1 MRKRFAAALV
11 SSILIACVPSTNR
24 ASFQGVSSSI
34 TVTRDQYG
42 VPHIRAKSDLDAFFA
57 QGYVHAQDRLWQMD
71 LNRRTGAGRL
81 SEILG
86 DAALENDKFLRTWG
100 FYRAAEA
107 AYPALS
113 DRTKDILKA
122 YTAGVNAFIQQGNWP
137 IEYSL
142 VGAQPE
148 PWKPADSL
156 VWAKMLTWN
165 LAGNWSEE
173 LENAKIVA
181 KAGLEGLNTLKP
193 APQPGTPTIIQL
205 EDYRGPL
212 KGEETTKPSGARLN
226 QTVLNAL
233 ERTAQ
238 IQQAIPGLRFEAQ
251 IGSNNWVIS
260 GSRTTT
266 GQPILANDPHLGF
279 SAPSLWYL
287 ADLKGDALNAIGAT
301 LPGVPGVVLGRNDR
315 IAWGATN
322 VEPDTQ
328 DLFVLDI
335 KDGAYATPNGPVK
348 LEARDEIIKVKGA
361 EDVKLTVRSSAYGP
375 IISDLGIVQKITG
388 NSSSKP
394 VIDGQ
399 AASLKWTGLEAG
411 DTTLDAFIGF
421 NYAKN
426 WSDFKD
432 AMRIYVGPTQSF
444 VYADVDGNIGYFAPG
459 KIPIRDWD
467 GRLPASAA
475 KGQDW
480 TGYREFN
487 ELPSVLNP
495 REGFIVT
502 ANNKV
507 LPHQAAWEPSDY
519 TESWRAQR
527 IRQLIN
533 ATPKI
538 SVDDVAAFQADTVS
552 IPVRELSAGLLALKP
567 KSDAARRLQDAVR
580 AWNPVNPQAS
590 LDSSGPTAF
599 AFYHRELIRLL
610 EDEFGEKYYNN
621 FLFLIPALRDNSRF
635 CLNAG
640 NLAITS
646 CADWMS
652 QSLEKGAAALEKQL
666 GSDPTKWRWGDLHK
680 ARFNATIGSAPII
693 GPLLNREIANTG
705 TYQSVNVAGYNP
717 DNFVQTAGPSYREIV
732 DASNMDGSR
741 FIHPMGQ
748 SGDPMSGN
756 YANLLPLWRD
766 VKYIPMSTQEKDW
779 GKTDTLELK
788 P

>member
-11 SSILIACVPSTNR
+11 SSILIGCAPSANR
-24 ASFQGVSSSI
+24 ASIQGVSSSI

-113 DRTKDILKA
+113 TRTKDILKA
-122 YTAGVNAFIQQGNWP
+122 YTAGVNAFINQGNWP

-142 VGAQPE
+142 VGATPE

-156 VWAKMLTWN
+156 VWAKMLTFN

-173 LENAKIVA
+173 LENAQVVA
-181 KAGLEGLNTLKP
+181 KIGLDGLNAIKP
-193 APQPGTPTIIQL
+193 APRPGTPTIVQL
-205 EDYRGPL
+205 EDYKGPL
-212 KGEETTKPSGARLN
+212 KGEQAAKPSGARLEK
-226 QTVLNAL
+226 TVLNAL
-233 ERTAQ
+233 ERAAR
-238 IQQAIPGLRFEAQ
+238 IQQSIPGLRFEAE

-266 GQPILANDPHLGF
+266 GRPMLANDPHLGF

-328 DLFVLDI
+328 DLFVLDV
-335 KDGAYATPNGPVK
+335 KDGAYATPSGPVK
-348 LEARDEIIKVKGA
+348 LETRDEIIKVKGA
-361 EDVKLTVRSSAYGP
+361 DDVKLSVRSTPYGP
-375 IISDLGIVQKITG
+375 VISDLGLVKKVG
-388 NSSSKP
+388 ESLGGKAVAN
-394 VIDGQ
+394 GQ
-399 AASLKWTGLEAG
+399 AASLKWTGLEPG

-432 AMRIYVGPTQSF
+432 AMRVYVGPTQSF

-480 TGYREFN
+480 KGYRDFN

-538 SVDDVAAFQADTVS
+538 SLDDMAAFQADTAS
-552 IPVRELSAGLLALKP
+552 IPVRQLSAGLLALTP

-610 EDEFGEKYYNN
+610 EDELVVKYYN
-621 FLFLIPALRDNSRF
+621 FLFLIPALQNNSKY
-635 CLNAG
+635 CLDARNP
-640 NLAITS
+640 AITS

-666 GSDPTKWRWGDLHK
+666 GSDPSKWRWGSIHK
-680 ARFNATIGSAPII
+680 ARFNATIGGAPVI

-705 TYQSVNVAGYNP
+705 TFQSVNVAGYNP
-717 DNFVQTAGPSYREIV
+717 ETFTQTAGPSYREIV
-732 DASNMDGSR
+732 DASNMDGSK

-748 SGDPMSGN
+748 SGDPMSN
-756 YANLLPLWRD
+756 HYDDFLPLWRD

-779 GKTDTLELK
+779 GKTQTLELK

>member
-11 SSILIACVPSTNR
+11 SSILIACAPSANR
-24 ASFQGVSSSI
+24 ASIQGVSSSI

-122 YTAGVNAFIQQGNWP
+122 YTAGVNTFIQQGNWP

-148 PWKPADSL
+148 PWEPADSL
-156 VWAKMLTWN
+156 VWAKMLTFN

-173 LENAKIVA
+173 LENAQVVA
-181 KAGLEGLNTLKP
+181 KIGLDGLNDIKP
-193 APQPGTPTIIQL
+193 AAQPGTPTIIQL

-212 KGEETTKPSGARLN
+212 KGEAVTKPSGARLEK
-226 QTVLNAL
+226 TVVNAL
-233 ERTAQ
+233 KRTAE
-238 IQQAIPGLRFEAQ
+238 IQQNIPGLRFEAE

-266 GQPILANDPHLGF
+266 GKPMLANDPHLGF

-328 DLFVLDI
+328 DLFVLDV
-335 KDGAYATPNGPVK
+335 KDGAYATPTGPVK
-348 LEARDEIIKVKGA
+348 LETRDEIIKVKGA
-361 EDVKLTVRSSAYGP
+361 EDVKLSVRFTSYGP
-375 IISDLGIVQKITG
+375 VISDLGIVKKVG
-388 NSSSKP
+388 ESLGGKA
-394 VIDGQ
+394 VGDGQ
-399 AASLKWTGLEAG
+399 AVSLKWTGLEPG

-421 NYAKN
+421 NYAQN
-426 WSDFKD
+426 WNDFKD
-432 AMRIYVGPTQSF
+432 AMRVYFGPTQSF

-480 TGYREFN
+480 KGYRDFN

-538 SVDDVAAFQADTVS
+538 SMDDMAAFQADTAS
-552 IPVRELSAGLLALKP
+552 IPVRELSAGLLALTP
-567 KSDAARRLQDAVR
+567 RSDAARRLQAAVR

-610 EDEFGEKYYNN
+610 EDELVVKYYN
-621 FLFLIPALRDNSRF
+621 FLFLIPALKNNSKY
-635 CLNAG
+635 CLDAKNP
-640 NLAITS
+640 AITS

-652 QSLEKGAAALEKQL
+652 QSLEKGAAALEARL
-666 GSDPTKWRWGDLHK
+666 GSDPAKWHWGDLHK
-680 ARFNATIGSAPII
+680 ASFRATIGSAPII
-693 GPLLNREIANTG
+693 GPLLNREISNTG
-705 TYQSVNVAGYNP
+705 TFQSVDVAGYNP
-717 DNFVQTAGPSYREIV
+717 DTFTQSAGPSYREIV

-748 SGDPMSGN
+748 SGDPMSRHYDDFLG
-756 YANLLPLWRD
+756 LWRD

-779 GKTDTLELK
+779 GKTDALELK